1 MKTLFSLVL
10 ASACSSACA
19 GEWTRLPSLPDAEG
33 FAGSFAGVSNGA
45 LLVAGGSNFPGK
57 KPWEGGAKVWYDTVF
72 VLEAPDAKW
81 KVAGQL
87 PRPLGYGVNVTYK
100 NGLIC
105 AGGSDRDRHYAD
117 VFRLEWSNGKLMTTS
132 LPPLPR
138 AIANCSG
145 AIVGDVMYV
154 AGGIETPDAK
164 ETTDHA
170 WRIDLGAKSPRWTE
184 VPSWPGSKRML
195 AAAAGFQDAFWL
207 IGGVDLTAGSDG
219 TAQRHYLMDAYRYDP
234 VAGWKRIANLPRSV
248 VAGPSPAPFDKN
260 TIYLLGG
267 DDGSQV
273 ATPQEKHPG
282 FGNKALRYDVATD
295 TWSDAGTIP
304 APRAVLPTA
313 FWHDRWVLPGGEVR
327 PGVRSPEVLSWAPAA
342 KD

>member
-1 MKTLFSLVL
+1 MKTLLTLAL
-10 ASACSSACA
+10 ASASLSACA
-19 GEWTRLPSLPDAEG
+19 GEWEQLPSLPDAEG
-33 FAGSFAGVSNGA
+33 FAGSFAGVSNGE

-81 KVAGQL
+81 KVAGHL

-145 AIVGDVMYV
+145 AIVGDVLYV

-170 WRIDLGAKSPRWTE
+170 
-184 VPSWPGSKRML
+184 
-195 AAAAGFQDAFWL
+195 
-207 IGGVDLTAGSDG
+207 
-219 TAQRHYLMDAYRYDP
+219 
-234 VAGWKRIANLPRSV
+234 
-248 VAGPSPAPFDKN
+248 
-260 TIYLLGG
+260 
-267 DDGSQV
+267 
-273 ATPQEKHPG
+273 
-282 FGNKALRYDVATD
+282 
-295 TWSDAGTIP
+295 
-304 APRAVLPTA
+304 
-313 FWHDRWVLPGGEVR
+313 
-327 PGVRSPEVLSWAPAA
+327 
-342 KD
+342 